1 MKTTSPT
8 VCAPSMWL
16 FRPLAAKFSG
26 VLLLLLLLL
35 LFGMASSASAAIT
48 FDNSISSAVAQR
60 VRSIAWRHTIGAGSD
75 CALVVTVS
83 TDDFIIFSGDVA
95 TVTFNNVAMHS
106 APNSHAVSLGLRILE
121 TQIF

>member
-8 VCAPSMWL
+8 VCAPRMWL
-16 FRPLAAKFSG
+16 LRPLAAKFRG
-26 VLLLLLLLL
+26 VLL
-35 LFGMASSASAAIT
+35 LFGMASSASAAIV
-48 FDNSISSAVAQR
+48 FDNSSSSAVAQR
-60 VRSIAWRHTIGAGSD
+60 ARSIAWRHTIGAGSD
-75 CALVVTVS
+75 RALVVTVS

-106 APNSHAVSLGLRILE
+106 APNSHAVPLGLRILE

>member
-8 VCAPSMWL
+8 VCAPRMWL
-16 FRPLAAKFSG
+16 FRPLAVKFRG
-26 VLLLLLLLL
+26 VLLLLL
-35 LFGMASSASAAIT
+35 LFGMASSATAAIT
-48 FDNSISSAVAQR
+48 FDNSSSSAVAQR

-75 CALVVTVS
+75 RALVVTVS
-83 TDDFIIFSGDVA
+83 TDDFKIFSGDVA
-95 TVTFNNVAMHS
+95 TVTFNNVAMRS